1 MENRFENRFWTK
13 NVFGKRW
20 LEAALGKT
28 VYNGLVDSWSMV
40 HVRSMVQDEDVTMW
54 VAEREVFVV

>member
-1 MENRFENRFWTK
+1 LENRFENRFWTK

-40 HVRSMVQDEDVTMW
+40 HVLSMVQDEDATMW